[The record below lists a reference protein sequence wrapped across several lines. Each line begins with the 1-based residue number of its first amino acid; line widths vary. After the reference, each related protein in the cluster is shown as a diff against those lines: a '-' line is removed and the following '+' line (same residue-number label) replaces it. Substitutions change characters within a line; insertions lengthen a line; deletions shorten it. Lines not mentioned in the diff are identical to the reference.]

1 MPATHPNAI
10 NAARRLLKTLFNQ
23 RRGPKLCEFRE
34 IDAALEAADGR
45 TRLDPSKRRG
55 AAKAVRR

>member
-1 MPATHPNAI
+1 MSNPKPI

-45 TRLDPSKRRG
+45 TRLDPSKRKHAKRG
-55 AAKAVRR
+55 RR